1 MAEETDKQFEPEHGG
16 DRLDK
21 LRIEDDTRADE
32 TDETDETDEPDDV
45 SEAECLTE
53 AEAHDSRVVDG
64 NDHEGFAGHDPLD
77 DPASWVSPNRL
88 VAGVLT
94 LHYPER
100 DVKTALDGD
109 SALRLLT
116 MFARRRED
124 GLADHL
130 DPDESTAR
138 AGWLVLDLSEVRA
151 MSWWPVTRSKPPRTV
166 IDPPLP
172 DVA

>member
-1 MAEETDKQFEPEHGG
+1 MAEETDQQFEPERDD
-16 DRLDK
+16 DRL
-21 LRIEDDTRADE
+21 EGGARADE
-32 TDETDETDEPDDV
+32 TGEVDDV
-45 SEAECLTE
+45 SEAECLTD
-53 AEAHDSRVVDG
+53 AEAHDGGVAGG
-64 NDHEGFAGHDPLD
+64 NNHEGFAGHDPLD

-138 AGWLVLDLSEVRA
+138 AGWLVLDLAEVRA
-151 MSWWPVTRSKPPRTV
+151 MSWWPVTGSKPPRTV